1 MTKTKSK
8 KDEPIC
14 NDVPCVYDYID
25 KKYLIKY
32 ENPNFHHHQLKIPF
46 RMLIVGS
53 SGAGKSQLI
62 VHILNKMKNT
72 FGNIKLF
79 CRNKDEPIY
88 NYINDK
94 IPSTHL
100 QIYEGLDKLP
110 SLSKDKN
117 GEIKEFDKDLQHLV
131 IFDDL
136 VLEKDQSRICE
147 YFIRA
152 RKIAKGISIM
162 YLTQSYFGVPK
173 TIRINLNYMIL
184 KKLSSLRDLNLI
196 MSDYNLGIDKNK
208 LLSIYEYCTD
218 KTTDFLLLDL
228 DNTADKRYRHNLLE
242 VIDTKKEYTS
252 NNNKNE
258 NLKAELK
265 EEIEGGGLLDGMI
278 SKNFNNKS
286 RYILK
291 LYGNLP
297 IVKIDVIKNVVNPL
311 ITSTLNWLAQKNYD
325 KLYHLGLIV
334 YFSNGKSIILQKE
347 ATIKIDDIYSLKNR
361 ELKNIEI
368 PNNLTLSTLLKTVY
382 DKVGNKL
389 FLYSGYNNNCQ
400 NFVINILESNNL
412 LNDEDLRNYIKQDTD
427 DIFQNDKVRKVVNS
441 VTDLGAVIDNGLDVV
456 DNIKNNISDKINN
469 FTGMS
474 NNMTTGS
481 GVIVHKVMY

>member
-1 MTKTKSK
+1 MKKP

-25 KKYLIKY
+25 KKYLTNY
-32 ENPNFHHHQLKIPF
+32 ENPNIKHHGLKIPF

-88 NYINDK
+88 NYIADK
-94 IPSTHL
+94 IPATHL
-100 QIYEGLDKLP
+100 QIYEGIEKLP
-110 SLSKDKN
+110 SLTKDKN
-117 GEIKEFDKDLQHLV
+117 GEIKDFDKDLQHLV

-136 VLEKDQSRICE
+136 VLEKDQRRIEE

-196 MSDYNLGIDKNK
+196 MSDYNLGVDKNK

-218 KTTDFLLLDL
+218 KSTDFLLLDL
-228 DNTADKRYRHNLLE
+228 DNTAENRYRHNLLE
-242 VIDTKKEYTS
+242 VIDVKKDYS
-252 NNNKNE
+252 NNNNKNE
-258 NLKAELK
+258 KLK
-265 EEIEGGGLLDGMI
+265 EELREENELNGTGLLDPLI
-278 SKNFNNKS
+278 NKNFSNRVK
-286 RYILK
+286 YMIK
-291 LYGNLP
+291 IYGDLP
-297 IVKIDVIKNVVNPL
+297 IVKIDVIKNVVNPA
-311 ITSTLNWLAQKNYD
+311 ITSTLNYLSSQNFD
-325 KLYHLGLIV
+325 KLFHLGLIV
-334 YFSNGKSIILQKE
+334 YFANKKSVIVEKTSSIV
-347 ATIKIDDIYSLKNR
+347 ISDVYSLKNR
-361 ELKNIEI
+361 ELKVVPI
-368 PNNLTLSTLLKTVY
+368 PSGLTLNILLKTVY
-382 DKVGNKL
+382 DKIGTKL

-427 DIFQNDKVRKVVNS
+427 EIFKNSNVRKLVNT
-441 VTDLGAVIDNGLDVV
+441 VTDLGGVFDNVKDTFETGKNAVIDTVNE
-456 DNIKNNISDKINN
+456 
-469 FTGMS
+469 FTGMQK
-474 NNMTTGS
+474 TGS
-481 GVIVHKVMY
+481 GITIHKVIYS